1 MCDHHSKYVHLDIDL
16 SRFKLAYC
24 SGDQIIFTHI
34 LDPDPESRS
43 NYAILYSDGGWM
55 NNNLRVTLYHNNIS
69 IGGDLQLDEALMM
82 LDDLFKDKP

>member
-24 SGDQIIFTHI
+24 TADQIIFTHI
-34 LDPDPESRS
+34 SDPESKS
-43 NYAILYSDGGWM
+43 TYVILHTDGGWS
-55 NNNLRVTLYHNNIS
+55 NNLNAILYHNNIS